1 MPEPQ
6 ETVVL
11 VGKKPMVNYVLSI
24 IEAFTNN
31 PSSDVVIKARG
42 NAICKAVDAV
52 STVKNRYFKDVV
64 VKSFRAEYEEV
75 KGEKG
80 PVKLPAIEI
89 VIGRSG
95 EANPQ
100 PTA

>member
-1 MPEPQ
+1 MPEAQ

-11 VGKKPMVNYVLSI
+11 VGKKPIVNYVLSI
-24 IEAFTNN
+24 IEVFTNN
-31 PSSDVVIKARG
+31 PAADVVIKARG

-52 STVKNRYFKDVV
+52 STVKNRYFRDVI
-64 VKSFRAEYEEV
+64 VKSFKADYEEV

-80 PVKLPAIEI
+80 PVKLPAVEI

-95 EANPQ
+95 Q
-100 PTA
+100 PVSQAQS